1 MHAGSLPARS
11 LGTRP
16 GQGSSLVSFS
26 EIDLS
31 KPGDAASA
39 GILFTF
45 PSKAVWPWVPTS
57 ETGSYYIYISN
68 IYHIIIH
75 HVIIDYLGCVSSL
88 ASSNVRMGFGTS
100 FRQWTSDISTGPA
113 SKSHPVWDRCDTNVP
128 LSPNFLLSQS
138 SLSCDN
144 KTSNH
149 SNHQSVICVQAHWP
163 DCSSNYVQSE
173 HQPPHVTC

>member
-1 MHAGSLPARS
+1 MRGYCLLFLLRQYGHGFPLLR
-11 LGTRP
+11 
-16 GQGSSLVSFS
+16 QGR
-26 EIDLS
+26 I
-31 KPGDAASA
+31 
-39 GILFTF
+39 I
-45 PSKAVWPWVPTS
+45 
-57 ETGSYYIYISN
+57 YIYISN